1 VVGVAPRTQ
10 FVLILLVIALVF
22 TVIEVLV
29 EHPYIFNVRSVVY
42 LIVLWALTLYF
53 VVRKYRGR

>member
-1 VVGVAPRTQ
+1 MAPRTQ
-10 FVLILLVIALVF
+10 FVLILLVTALVF

-29 EHPYIFNVRSVVY
+29 EYPYIFNVRSVVY